1 MGEIYR
7 KRTRQRIKDA
17 HTQKKKKEKERERK
31 KKRLKKVERGNELA
45 AGDMMSYQ
53 ADLMKN

>member
-17 HTQKKKKEKERERK
+17 HAQKWKKERERK
-31 KKRLKKVERGNELA
+31 KKRLEKVERGNELA

>member
-7 KRTRQRIKDA
+7 KRTRQRIKDT
-17 HTQKKKKEKERERK
+17 HTQKWEKEREREK
-31 KKRLKKVERGNELA
+31 EKRLEKVERGNELA